1 MSLEK
6 KRSYFKKKRFII
18 PLAFLI
24 LIFAFR
30 LYLPFFLKNHLNK
43 TLNNISGY
51 YGEVVDV
58 DVFIFRGAYTIK
70 GLHLN
75 KNTTKS
81 QKPLLS
87 IPKTDISIEWKTLF
101 KTKLVSDVVLTNPEV
116 AFSLKENETN
126 GINVNDWPKIF
137 KELIMIDINRLEV
150 KQGKL
155 TFLEDYEQPNI
166 FFEINDIALYTDN
179 LSNVVEKK
187 RLLNSPIRASGFTP
201 SNAKVFLEGYMNFS
215 KKIPDMDLFFTVG
228 NTETSNLNNFT
239 NHYTGLEFKQ
249 GNFSVKSEITVIN
262 ENIKGYVKPIFSNT
276 QLTGNAEN
284 FTVEIWDGYSEFF
297 NFILKNQNL
306 ETFEQKV
313 FFEGSL
319 KNENS
324 DAWSSFED
332 IFKNAWLKTFSKS
345 NHEIKD
351 KPMKL
356 TPQQKRELRKKAR
369 DEERA
374 RRKKEREIK
383 NG

>member
-70 GLHLN
+70 GLRLN

-126 GINVNDWPKIF
+126 GISVNDWPKIF

-155 TFLEDYEQPNI
+155 TFLEGYEQPNI

-201 SNAKVFLEGYMNFS
+201 SNAKVSLEGYMNFS

-276 QLTGNAEN
+276 HLTE
-284 FTVEIWDGYSEFF
+284 
-297 NFILKNQNL
+297 
-306 ETFEQKV
+306 
-313 FFEGSL
+313 
-319 KNENS
+319 
-324 DAWSSFED
+324 
-332 IFKNAWLKTFSKS
+332 
-345 NHEIKD
+345 
-351 KPMKL
+351 
-356 TPQQKRELRKKAR
+356 
-369 DEERA
+369 
-374 RRKKEREIK
+374 KKEMPLLF
-383 NG
+383 

>member
-155 TFLEDYEQPNI
+155 TFLEGYEQPNI

-201 SNAKVFLEGYMNFS
+201 SNAKVSLEGYMNFS
-215 KKIPDMDLFFTVG
+215 KKIPDMDL
-228 NTETSNLNNFT
+228 
-239 NHYTGLEFKQ
+239 
-249 GNFSVKSEITVIN
+249 
-262 ENIKGYVKPIFSNT
+262 
-276 QLTGNAEN
+276 
-284 FTVEIWDGYSEFF
+284 
-297 NFILKNQNL
+297 
-306 ETFEQKV
+306 
-313 FFEGSL
+313 
-319 KNENS
+319 
-324 DAWSSFED
+324 
-332 IFKNAWLKTFSKS
+332 
-345 NHEIKD
+345 
-351 KPMKL
+351 
-356 TPQQKRELRKKAR
+356 
-369 DEERA
+369 
-374 RRKKEREIK
+374 
-383 NG
+383 